1 VIPPEVFRRW
11 THAVPAREDVHA
23 ALRALAAASP
33 PCIDLDA
40 MHVIQVRGR
49 ARRELG
55 TWPSADAL
63 LEQLVAALTAAADAE
78 PEPER
83 KGRLKAA
90 ALRVLDVLGPGGR

>member
-1 VIPPEVFRRW
+1 
-11 THAVPAREDVHA
+11 
-23 ALRALAAASP
+23 
-33 PCIDLDA
+33 

-90 ALRVLDVLGPGGR
+90 AELLGGMARDIAVQAIGARLG